1 MADEAKSLIKKAL
14 EENTETAGPMEVT
27 HALPSHKRKRSIC
40 KSSARKPKS
49 TLDEFKILKIA
60 SEAAV
65 KAAIAAERNP
75 AVLKAAAIVLAAKRR
90 TAYRETTRKANSL
103 FKRTSTYICRLV
115 GPGNTIILPPVNY
128 QDWFKGL
135 KGGTTTSYM
144 QTIGLAGGIDT
155 LYKTAARFGINV
167 VACNECYT
175 SRECSNCRDCDFR
188 GSGRTFTCS
197 SCGLITH
204 RDAGNSVVNIII
216 RALALGYDVDQALF
230 NATATEGAAAAGAA
244 ANAADA
250 GGDIDE

>member
-1 MADEAKSLIKKAL
+1 VADEAKSLIKKAL

-75 AVLKAAAIVLAAKRR
+75 AVLKAAAILLAAKRR

-103 FKRTSTYICRLV
+103 FKRTSTYVCRLV
-115 GPGNTIILPPVNY
+115 GPGNTIILPPVNFAN
-128 QDWFKGL
+128 WFQGL
-135 KGGTTTSYM
+135 SGGSTTSYM
-144 QTIGLAGGIDT
+144 QTIGLAGGIDR

-204 RDAGNSVVNIII
+204 RDAGNSVVNIVI

-230 NATATEGAAAAGAA
+230 NATATDGAAASAA
-244 ANAADA
+244 AAYAADA
-250 GGDIDE
+250 GDGIDE